1 MPLDCV
7 REIFVA
13 TFLSGEGSDPAG
25 GEGGAAA
32 ASTATLAELLA
43 ELAQATASAQSE
55 RGCSSSVGLR
65 RVIGCFLVFC
75 SKMNATVP
83 HTAGTHSEIAW

>member
-7 REIFVA
+7 REIFIA
-13 TFLSGEGSDPAG
+13 TFVSGEGSGLAG
-25 GEGGAAA
+25 GERGAAA
-32 ASTATLAELLA
+32 ASTATLA

-75 SKMNATVP
+75 SKMNATVS